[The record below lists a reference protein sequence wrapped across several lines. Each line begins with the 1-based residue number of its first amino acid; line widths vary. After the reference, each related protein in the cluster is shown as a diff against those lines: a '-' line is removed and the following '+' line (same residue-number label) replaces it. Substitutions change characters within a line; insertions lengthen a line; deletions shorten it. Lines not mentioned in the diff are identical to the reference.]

1 MRLICA
7 GLTDVGMAREHN
19 EDNFYLSQ
27 EEALCIVADGMGG
40 HRSGEVASQM
50 AIDEIVAYY
59 TETTNGHDPD
69 EDLSFWPFRRKRPE
83 HREEK
88 RLVASITRAN
98 RIIHEAAAENEAYH
112 GMGTT
117 IVGMYFLEEGLYVA
131 HVGDS
136 RAYRLR
142 NGELEQLTEDHSLA
156 NEYVRMGILKKSDV
170 PNFPYKNVITRAVG
184 LAEAVEVE
192 TRFFTHEVGDIYMLC
207 SDGLSDP
214 VTDDDMRRIVLDAEG
229 DLEAACRELV
239 TEANRNGGPD
249 NVTVVLAQTLD

>member
-19 EDNFYLSQ
+19 EDSFYLSQ
-27 EEALCIVADGMGG
+27 DEALCIVADGMGG
-40 HRSGEVASQM
+40 HRSGEVASRM
-50 AIDEIVAYY
+50 AVEQIVAFYQ
-59 TETTNGHDPD
+59 ETQGGKDLD
-69 EDLSFWPFRRKRPE
+69 EDFSIWPFRRKRPE

-88 RLVASITRAN
+88 RLLASVTRAN
-98 RIIHEAAAENEAYH
+98 RVINTEAKNNEDYR

-117 IVGMYFLEEGLYVA
+117 IVGMYFLEEGLYTA

-142 NGELEQLTEDHSLA
+142 DGALEQLTEDHSLA
-156 NEYVRMGILKKSDV
+156 NEYVRMGILKKSDIGH
-170 PNFPYKNVITRAVG
+170 FPYKNVITRAVG
-184 LAEAVEVE
+184 LAETVEVE
-192 TRFFTHEVGDIYMLC
+192 TRFYQHQPNDIYILC

-214 VTDDDMRRIVLDAEG
+214 LRDEDIARIITAANG
-229 DLEAACRELV
+229 DLEAACRELI

-249 NVTVVLAQTLD
+249 NITAVLAQTLA